1 MTSELCEGYI
11 SKSKDFIGIRKEL
24 MFWDKSTKG
33 KQTMNQTTTK
43 KSQKHKFMGKETRG
57 NQRWKWEKAE
67 RGNFNTIVKEAG
79 TLSLD
84 KNVS

>member
-1 MTSELCEGYI
+1 
-11 SKSKDFIGIRKEL
+11 

-33 KQTMNQTTTK
+33 KQTMNQTTKK
-43 KSQKHKFMGKETRG
+43 KSQKHKFMGKETGG
-57 NQRWKWEKAE
+57 NQWEKAE

-79 TLSLD
+79 RLSLN